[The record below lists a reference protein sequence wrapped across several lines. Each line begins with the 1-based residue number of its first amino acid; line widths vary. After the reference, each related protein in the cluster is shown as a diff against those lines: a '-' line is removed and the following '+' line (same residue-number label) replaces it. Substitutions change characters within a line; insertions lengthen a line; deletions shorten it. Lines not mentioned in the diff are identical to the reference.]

1 VLRLGY
7 TFNVVLSFTP
17 EARPAGADDAPDPS
31 GTLLAANERQ
41 ALAKEVLDELAGWG
55 PHEFVG
61 QLQTWHRGAL
71 SLVQLSVLAVLET
84 QGPLPMS
91 RLAETLDVSD
101 ASATGIVDR
110 IERRGYVERR
120 HATDDRRIVLVV
132 LTDRGKGVFLD
143 MQEQRR
149 KRLALAG
156 EELSDEELAG
166 LLTGLRAM
174 RAAVGRL
181 GAERG
186 SQMAEAAAD
195 PIDGVAGVED
205 LRARTVPG
213 STTPGGA
220 R

>member
-17 EARPAGADDAPDPS
+17 EARAANAADAPDPPD
-31 GTLLAANERQ
+31 TLLVANERQ
-41 ALAKEVLDELAGWG
+41 TLAEDVLDELAGWG
-55 PHEFVG
+55 PREFVG
-61 QLQTWHRGAL
+61 QLQSWHRGAL

-120 HATDDRRIVLVV
+120 HATADRRVVLVV
-132 LTDRGKGVFLD
+132 LTELGQDVFHEL
-143 MQEQRR
+143 QQNRR
-149 KRLALAG
+149 RRLALAG
-156 EELSDEELAG
+156 EQLSDDELAG

-181 GAERG
+181 HAERENRT
-186 SQMAEAAAD
+186 AEQGAD
-195 PIDGVAGVED
+195 PIDGAAGAED
-205 LRARTVPG
+205 LRARSVPG